1 MNILVADDDA
11 TTLALLEKSMVKWG
25 YDVSHAANGR
35 QALEFVSRHHVDIIV
50 SDWLMPELN
59 GLELCEKVR
68 ALNLNHYVYIVLIS
82 AQDTRTDVVRGL
94 NGGVDDYIAKPVNLE
109 ELHARIEIGCR
120 IIALERELN
129 QKFRTIKRNYFQT
142 IGMFNQLLETYN
154 EQLGGHCRRVGKL
167 ASLMAKR
174 HPNIAAEDYPVVE
187 AAGML
192 HDIGLIGMPDA
203 LVSKPLTAMSGDEKK
218 LYFSHSER
226 GELILS
232 EIDLLRPVSRL
243 VRMHHEQTNGK
254 GFPDGLEGDG
264 VPLAARVINAASI
277 YDNLIYQS
285 KMALE
290 QIPEKLQQ
298 QRGYQIDPD
307 LVDMLL
313 DINLSNIQK
322 EAEKTDKILAL
333 DELEPGMILSQD
345 VRMKTGAFVMAAN
358 TTVNAS
364 GIDKLKRYHQLGNI
378 IDKVFVNK

>member
-11 TTLALLEKSMVKWG
+11 TTLSLLEKSMQKWG
-25 YDVSHAANGR
+25 YDVSRAANGR
-35 QALEFVSRHHVDIIV
+35 QALEHVSRHHIDIIV

-94 NGGVDDYIAKPVNLE
+94 NGGVDDYIAKPLNLD

-142 IGMFNQLLETYN
+142 IHMFNQLLETYN

-174 HPNIAAEDYPVVE
+174 HPNIAPEDYPVVE

-192 HDIGLIGMPDA
+192 HDIGLIGMPDT
-203 LVSKPLTAMSGDEKK
+203 LVSKPLIAMSGDEKK

-254 GFPDGLEGDG
+254 GFPDGLEGDS
-264 VPLAARVINAASI
+264 VPLAAKVINAASI

-285 KMALE
+285 KIALE

-313 DINLSNIQK
+313 DINLFNIQK

-358 TTVNAS
+358 TTVDAT